1 MELLMELASI
11 RPVDCDEST
20 SDEDE
25 VLDHV
30 ALELAT
36 ADAVVLF
43 LFALALLEGLSVPSP
58 TDGVHHSMIGRIHW
72 SD

>member
-20 SDEDE
+20 SDGNE

-36 ADAVVLF
+36 ADAVVLV
-43 LFALALLEGLSVPSP
+43 LFALAHLEGLSVPSL
-58 TDGVHHSMIGRIHW
+58 TDGVHHSLIGQIHW